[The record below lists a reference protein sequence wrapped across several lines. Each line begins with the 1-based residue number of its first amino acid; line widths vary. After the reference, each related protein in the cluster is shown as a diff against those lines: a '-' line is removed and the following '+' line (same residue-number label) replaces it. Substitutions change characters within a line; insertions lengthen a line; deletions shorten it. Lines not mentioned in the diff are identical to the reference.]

1 MTLWQGVWRGE
12 GDAALRVSEPTV
24 AEVRTAAPRLT
35 AFYNEPHNKR
45 LLANTVD
52 LVPGEVEAFYRGVR
66 GEGGRTLLLWRDDV
80 LMGDA
85 DFRHVD
91 LARGTAEFAI
101 LIGDRAAQG
110 QGLGTRFATMAHVM
124 IFATLSLA
132 RVYVSIVAGNEASA
146 RLFHRLGYQRDDS
159 PAARA
164 CADAAADLTL
174 SVTPAAFRAAR
185 AADIAAIAFG
195 ERPCPNLG

>member
-101 LIGDRAAQG
+101 LIGDRAAQAFDDVPSH
-110 QGLGTRFATMAHVM
+110 LFAQSLSDAGGRGAVLLCKHLDRIAPFIKFLEMAHAM
-124 IFATLSLA
+124 LQHIKPALEIQLA
-132 RVYVSIVAGNEASA
+132 DH
-146 RLFHRLGYQRDDS
+146 L
-159 PAARA
+159 
-164 CADAAADLTL
+164 
-174 SVTPAAFRAAR
+174 
-185 AADIAAIAFG
+185 
-195 ERPCPNLG
+195 

>member
-1 MTLWQGVWRGE
+1 MALWQGVWRGE
-12 GDAALRVSEPTV
+12 GGAELRVSEPTV
-24 AEVRTAAPRLT
+24 AEVGAVAPRLT

-52 LVPGEVEAFYRGVR
+52 LVPAEVAAFYREVR
-66 GEGGRTLLLWRDDV
+66 AGGGRTLLLWRDDV

-91 LARGTAEFAI
+91 RARGTAEFAI

-110 QGLGTRFATMAHVM
+110 QGLGTRFATMAHVL

-146 RLFHRLGYQRDDS
+146 RLFHRLGYLPDDS
-159 PAARA
+159 PAARE
-164 CADAAADLTL
+164 CADDDNDVTM

-185 AADIAAIAFG
+185 SADIAAVAVG
-195 ERPCPNLG
+195 ERPYQG